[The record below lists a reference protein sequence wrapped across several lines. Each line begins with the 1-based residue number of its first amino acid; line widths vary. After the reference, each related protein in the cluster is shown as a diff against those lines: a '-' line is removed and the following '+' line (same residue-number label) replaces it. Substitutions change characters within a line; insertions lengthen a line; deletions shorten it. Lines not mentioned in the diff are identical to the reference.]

1 MIEKNL
7 CDQIAEVLVKE
18 CQQKTLDKC
27 VSSRTSK
34 TCSRSLCNDTIG
46 YLNDQIVAIDIAL
59 LSEISLNSSISNLLW
74 QGNDILYKSGI
85 YLDKNILIKQLS
97 LESARSKNSEM
108 ILGMELK
115 ILSYVGS
122 HCSIIKF
129 LGLTY
134 VSGVASSVFETRNF
148 MLLHNYSNAL
158 RLTKKQI
165 LLIIRDVISATQFLH
180 VRKVLH
186 NNITIESILMSIG
199 DNNNDRAILSDFTCA
214 CHIRDVN
221 FLSKV
226 FQTMFTKYRHLPHE
240 VLQGDVKPSFGSDI
254 YSIFC
259 LTTILSERLSQFTTD
274 SEHMKLFNISKL
286 LKLNKGHSF
295 PKEVTRRY
303 FGE

>member
-1 MIEKNL
+1 M
-7 CDQIAEVLVKE
+7 
-18 CQQKTLDKC
+18 
-27 VSSRTSK
+27 
-34 TCSRSLCNDTIG
+34 
-46 YLNDQIVAIDIAL
+46 
-59 LSEISLNSSISNLLW
+59 
-74 QGNDILYKSGI
+74 
-85 YLDKNILIKQLS
+85 
-97 LESARSKNSEM
+97 
-108 ILGMELK
+108 
-115 ILSYVGS
+115 
-122 HCSIIKF
+122 
-129 LGLTY
+129 Y

-186 NNITIESILMSIG
+186 NNITIESILISIG
-199 DNNNDRAILSDFTCA
+199 DNNIDRAILSDFTCA

-221 FLSKV
+221 FLSKM
-226 FQTMFTKYRHLPHE
+226 FQMMFTKYSHLPHK
-240 VLQGDVKPSFGSDI
+240 VLQGNVKPSFGSD
-254 YSIFC
+254 
-259 LTTILSERLSQFTTD
+259 QFTTD